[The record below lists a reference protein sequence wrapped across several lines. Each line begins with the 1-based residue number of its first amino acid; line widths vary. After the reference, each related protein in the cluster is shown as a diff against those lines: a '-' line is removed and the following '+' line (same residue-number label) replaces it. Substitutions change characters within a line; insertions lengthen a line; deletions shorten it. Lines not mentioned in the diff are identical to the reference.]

1 MRQNSRMADYYIG
14 LMSGTSLDGADGV
27 LVDFSGDKL
36 KVLASASEPFS
47 ESFRAELLALN
58 SPTDNELHRAAVA
71 GNRLAALYARVV
83 GMLLNQAATQGIS
96 TAQIQAIGAHGQTV
110 RHQPGNLPQSTSAEA
125 VGVGSAPAVR
135 AGGPPS

>member
-71 GNRLAALYARVV
+71 GNQLVALYAPVV
-83 GMLLNQAATQGIS
+83 RTPAKRAAPQRPS
-96 TAQIQAIGAHGQTV
+96 GAH
-110 RHQPGNLPQSTSAEA
+110 S
-125 VGVGSAPAVR
+125 
-135 AGGPPS
+135 